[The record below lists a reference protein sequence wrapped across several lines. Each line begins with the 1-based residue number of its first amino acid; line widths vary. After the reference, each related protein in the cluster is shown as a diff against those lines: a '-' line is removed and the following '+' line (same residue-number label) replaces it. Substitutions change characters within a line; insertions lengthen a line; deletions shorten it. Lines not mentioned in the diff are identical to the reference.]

1 MVTLLNPSVRN
12 NSEDLCIIFSLI
24 FNPSEKSILYFLVGK
39 CTYGNFKN
47 KKSFHSFNSF
57 LTSLTLASN
66 LTKSYFCKM
75 QNIEAYQKSF
85 IAYLED
91 FAVDKEP
98 KNLYEPIN
106 YILKLGGKRLRPV
119 LTLLTTEIFGAN
131 ADKAMHAALSVEVF
145 HNFSLVHDD
154 IMDDAPLRRGKATVH
169 EKWDINTGI
178 LSGDAMLILAYQLF
192 ENYEPDIFLD
202 LAKLFSKTALEVCE
216 GQQYDVDFET
226 RDDVRISE
234 YLKMIEYK
242 TAVLVGA
249 AMKMGAIVAGAS
261 QASQNA
267 IYDFGRNLGI
277 AFQLQDDYL
286 DAFGNPETF
295 GKQVGGDIME
305 NKKTYLYLKTLELGS
320 IDEKASLLATT
331 SSNSISDAEKVA
343 VVKSLFMISGASDAT
358 QIAVKEYTNKAFT
371 VLQALHIS
379 DDKKQVLRLF
389 GEQLM
394 NRRV

>member
-1 MVTLLNPSVRN
+1 
-12 NSEDLCIIFSLI
+12 
-24 FNPSEKSILYFLVGK
+24 
-39 CTYGNFKN
+39 
-47 KKSFHSFNSF
+47 
-57 LTSLTLASN
+57 
-66 LTKSYFCKM
+66 M

-85 IAYLED
+85 ISTLED
-91 FAVDKEP
+91 FAIEKEP
-98 KNLYEPIN
+98 KNLYDPVN

-119 LTLLTTEIFGAN
+119 LTLMTAEIFDGEA
-131 ADKAMHAALSVEVF
+131 KEAMSAALSVEVF

-154 IMDDAPLRRGKATVH
+154 IMDDAPLRRGKSTVH
-169 EKWDINTGI
+169 EKWDLNTGI

-192 ENYEPDIFLD
+192 ENYEPKTFQA

-216 GQQYDVDFET
+216 GQQYDIDFET
-226 RDDVRISE
+226 RNDVTISE

-249 AMKMGAIVAGAS
+249 AMKMGAIVA
-261 QASQNA
+261 QAALEDQEA
-267 IYDFGRNLGI
+267 IYDFGRYLGI

-295 GKQVGGDIME
+295 GKQVGGDILE

-320 IDEKASLLATT
+320 NEDKEVFLSLMQVKPSSKEDKVKAVKTFFESTGASEATQNAVKDYTEKAFNVL
-331 SSNSISDAEKVA
+331 
-343 VVKSLFMISGASDAT
+343 
-358 QIAVKEYTNKAFT
+358 EYLN
-371 VLQALHIS
+371 IS
-379 DDKKQVLRLF
+379 DDKKQLLRLF